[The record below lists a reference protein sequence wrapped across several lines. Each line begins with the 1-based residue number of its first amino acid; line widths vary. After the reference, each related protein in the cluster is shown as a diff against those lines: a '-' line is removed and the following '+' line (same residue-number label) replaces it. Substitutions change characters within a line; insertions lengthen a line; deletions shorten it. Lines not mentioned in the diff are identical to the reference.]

1 MCGGGITMKVEPKVK
16 GFICTT
22 AHPLGCKKN
31 VENQI
36 EYVKKQGNIHG
47 AKKVLVIGSSTGY
60 GLASR
65 ITAAFGMKAATI
77 GIAFEREAS
86 GKRTATP
93 GYYNTRAFDEEAK
106 KAGLYAKSFN
116 GDAFSAEMKQQ
127 VIQTIRQ
134 DLGKV
139 DLIVYSLAAP
149 RRTTADGVSHV
160 SVLKTRG
167 SEFTQKN
174 WNLRDNSISEAT
186 IPVATEEETAETIKV
201 MGGEDWI
208 DWLDA
213 LVKADVVEDNAVTVA
228 YSYIG
233 PKLTYP
239 IYHEGTIGMA
249 KQHLADSA
257 VEITKRQAGKGIKA
271 YVSVNKAL
279 VTQASAA
286 IPVVPLYLSVLYKV
300 MKEKGIHEG
309 CIEQMYRLFSNKL
322 YGENGAMVEP
332 DGMLHVDDW
341 EMREDVQNEVMDIW
355 ERIDSG
361 NLLSMADTEDYWND
375 FYHMFG
381 FRVGGIDYE
390 KEVPDE
396 LI

>member
-1 MCGGGITMKVEPKVK
+1 MLVEPKVK

-22 AHPLGCKKN
+22 AHPIGCQKN

-36 EYVKKQGNIHG
+36 AFVKKQGNVNG
-47 AKKVLVIGSSTGY
+47 AKKVLVIGASTGY

-65 ITAAFGMKAATI
+65 ITAAFGMGAGTI
-77 GIAFEREAS
+77 GVAFEREAS

-93 GYYNTRAFDEEAK
+93 GFYNTRAFDEEAK

-116 GDAFSAEMKQQ
+116 GDAFSVEMKEQ
-127 VIQTIRQ
+127 VIAEIKKEF
-134 DLGKV
+134 GKV
-139 DLIVYSLAAP
+139 DLVVYSLAAP
-149 RRTTADGVSHV
+149 RRTTKDGVTHT

-167 SEFTQKN
+167 QEFTQKN
-174 WNLRDNSISEAT
+174 WNLKDNSISEAT
-186 IPVATEEETAETIKV
+186 IPVATQEETNETICV
-201 MGGEDWI
+201 MGGEDWS

-213 LVKADVVEDNAVTVA
+213 LVEADAIEEHAVTVA

-249 KQHLADSA
+249 KQHLSETA
-257 VEITKRQAGKGIKA
+257 VAITKKYAQKDIKA
-271 YVSVNKAL
+271 FVSVNKAL

-300 MKEKGIHEG
+300 MKEKNIHEG
-309 CIEQMYRLFSNKL
+309 CIEQMYRLFSDKV
-322 YGENGAMVEP
+322 YGSNGAMVES

-341 EMREDVQNEVMDIW
+341 EMREDVQ
-355 ERIDSG
+355 
-361 NLLSMADTEDYWND
+361 LS
-375 FYHMFG
+375 
-381 FRVGGIDYE
+381 
-390 KEVPDE
+390 
-396 LI
+396 LIHI

>member
-1 MCGGGITMKVEPKVK
+1 MIVEPKVK

-22 AHPLGCKKN
+22 AHPLGCRKN

-36 EYVKKQGNIHG
+36 EYVKEKGEITG
-47 AKKVLVIGSSTGY
+47 AKKVLVIGASTGY

-77 GIAFEREAS
+77 GVAFEREAS

-93 GYYNTRAFDEEAK
+93 GYYNMRAFDEEAA

-116 GDAFSAEMKQQ
+116 GDAFSALMKQQ
-127 VIQTIRQ
+127 VIETIKE

-149 RRTTADGVSHV
+149 RRTTADGVNHV

-174 WNLRDNSISEAT
+174 WNLKDDSISEAT
-186 IPVATEEETAETIKV
+186 IPMATEEETAETIKV
-201 MGGEDWI
+201 MGGEDWM
-208 DWLDA
+208 DWIDA
-213 LVKADVVEDNAVTVA
+213 LAEADVLEDHAVTVA

-257 VEITKRQAGKGIKA
+257 VEITGKYEKMGLRA

-309 CIEQMYRLFSNKL
+309 CIEQMYRLFSKKL
-322 YGENGAMVEP
+322 YGTEKAVTEP

-341 EMREDVQNEVMDIW
+341 EMREDVQSEVMEIW
-355 ERIDSG
+355 EKIGSD
-361 NLLSMADTEDYWND
+361 NLLALADTKGYWED

-381 FRVGGIDYE
+381 FRVDGVDYDV
-390 KEVPDE
+390 EVPDA

>member
-1 MCGGGITMKVEPKVK
+1 MLVEPKVK

-22 AHPLGCKKN
+22 AHPVGCSRN
-31 VENQI
+31 VEKQI
-36 EYVKKQGNIHG
+36 EYVKKNGTING

-65 ITAAFGMKAATI
+65 ITAAFGMGAATI
-77 GIAFEREAS
+77 GVAFEREAS

-93 GYYNTRAFDEEAK
+93 GYYNTRAFDEDAK

-116 GDAFSAEMKQQ
+116 GDAFSLEMKQQ
-127 VIQTIRQ
+127 VIETIKQ

-139 DLIVYSLAAP
+139 DLVVYSLAAP
-149 RRTTADGVSHV
+149 RRTTPDGVNHV

-167 SEFTQKN
+167 GDFTQKN
-174 WNLRDNSISEAT
+174 WNLRDDSVSEAT
-186 IPVATEEETAETIKV
+186 ISMATEEETAETIKV

-208 DWLDA
+208 DWINA
-213 LVKADVVEDNAVTVA
+213 LVEADVVEDNAVTVA

-257 VEITKRQAGKGIKA
+257 KVITKEQSAKGIKA

-300 MKEKGIHEG
+300 MKEKNIHEG
-309 CIEQMYRLFSNKL
+309 CIEQMYRLFSDKL
-322 YGENGAMVEP
+322 YGNEGVVIES

-341 EMREDVQNEVMDIW
+341 EMREDVQSEVMDIW
-355 ERIDSG
+355 EQINSN
-361 NLLSMADTEDYWND
+361 NLLELADTEGYWND
-375 FYHMFG
+375 FYQMFG
-381 FRVGGIDYE
+381 FHVDGVDYE
-390 KEVPDE
+390 TEVPDE

>member
-1 MCGGGITMKVEPKVK
+1 MLVEPKVK

-22 AHPLGCKKN
+22 AHPVGCSRN
-31 VENQI
+31 VEKQI
-36 EYVKKQGNIHG
+36 EYVKKNGTING

-65 ITAAFGMKAATI
+65 ITAAFGMGAATI
-77 GIAFEREAS
+77 GVAFEREAS

-116 GDAFSAEMKQQ
+116 GDAFSLEMKQQ
-127 VIQTIRQ
+127 VIETIKQ

-149 RRTTADGVSHV
+149 RRTTPDGINHV

-174 WNLRDNSISEAT
+174 WNLRDDSVSEAT
-186 IPVATEEETAETIKV
+186 IPMATEEETAETIKV

-208 DWLDA
+208 DWIDA
-213 LVKADVVEDNAVTVA
+213 LVEADVVEDNAVTVA

-257 VEITKRQAGKGIKA
+257 EVITKKQTAKGIKA

-300 MKEKGIHEG
+300 MKEKNIHEG
-309 CIEQMYRLFSNKL
+309 CIEQMHRLFSDKL
-322 YGENGAMVEP
+322 YGEEGAVIES

-341 EMREDVQNEVMDIW
+341 EMREDVQSEVMDIW
-355 ERIDSG
+355 EQINSD
-361 NLLSMADTEDYWND
+361 NLLDLADTEGYWND
-375 FYHMFG
+375 FYQMFG
-381 FRVGGIDYE
+381 FKVDGVDYQA
-390 KEVPDE
+390 EVPDE

>member
-1 MCGGGITMKVEPKVK
+1 MVVEPKVK

-22 AHPLGCKKN
+22 AHPLGCEKN

-36 EYVKKQGNIHG
+36 TYVKNHG
-47 AKKVLVIGSSTGY
+47 KIEGPKKVLVIGSSTGY

-65 ITAAFGMKAATI
+65 ITAAFGMGAATI
-77 GIAFEREAS
+77 GVAFEKEAS

-93 GYYNTRAFDEEAK
+93 GYYNTRAFDEAARKE
-106 KAGLYAKSFN
+106 GLYAKSFN
-116 GDAFSAEMKQQ
+116 GDAFSVEMKQQ
-127 VIQTIRQ
+127 IIDTIKN

-174 WNLRDNSISEAT
+174 WNLRDNTVSDAT
-186 IPVATEEETAETIKV
+186 IPVATEEETAETVKV

-208 DWLDA
+208 DWIDA
-213 LVKADVVEDNAVTVA
+213 LVEADVVEDNALTVA

-249 KQHLADSA
+249 KQHLANSA
-257 VEITKRQAGKGIKA
+257 VEITKKQAAKGVKA

-300 MKEKGIHEG
+300 MKEKNIHEG
-309 CIEQMYRLFSNKL
+309 CIEQMYRLYSEKV
-322 YGENGAMVEP
+322 YGAGGVLVQE
-332 DGMLHVDDW
+332 DGMVHVDDW
-341 EMREDVQNEVMDIW
+341 EMRQDVQSEVMEIW
-355 ERIDSG
+355 ERIDTDS
-361 NLLSMADTEDYWND
+361 LLSLADTEGYWED

-381 FRVGGIDYE
+381 FKVEGVDYE
-390 KEVPDE
+390 TEVPDSM
-396 LI
+396 I